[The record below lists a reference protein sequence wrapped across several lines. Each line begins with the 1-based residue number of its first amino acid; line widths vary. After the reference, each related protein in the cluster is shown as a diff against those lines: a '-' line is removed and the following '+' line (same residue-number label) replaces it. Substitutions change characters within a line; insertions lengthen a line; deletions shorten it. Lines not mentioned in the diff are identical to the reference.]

1 VYHAGAFSR
10 HTREAGKVQMKSHR
24 IARRGVLAVIA
35 AFGLAAIAG
44 TAPRG
49 GNLMHPTMPAGYD
62 VVVLKPSGVNL
73 SLMGLIECPE
83 LEGAQSVFEGTH
95 KKLISADGD
104 TIRKFPQRFSFRI
117 TASLRKMLIDQP
129 VASVDVGD
137 EPHQLLLNLKFRI
150 RAYNALESHEIV
162 PESVEMIGMPA
173 DVPYD
178 ERVYRINLNNVDLP
192 ITARL
197 VVEILTPQG
206 ELLTHF
212 PFSPL

>member
-1 VYHAGAFSR
+1 M
-10 HTREAGKVQMKSHR
+10 REAGKVQGMKSHR
-24 IARRGVLAVIA
+24 IARSGVLAILA

-44 TAPRG
+44 NAPRG
-49 GNLMHPTMPAGYD
+49 GNGLHPNIPAGYD
-62 VVVLKPSGVNL
+62 VVLLKPSGANL

-83 LEGAQSVFEGTH
+83 LEGAQSASEGTH
-95 KKLISADGD
+95 KRLVSADGD
-104 TIRKFPQRFSFRI
+104 TIKHFPQRFSFRI
-117 TASLRKMLIDQP
+117 TASLRKMLIDRP
-129 VASVDVGD
+129 VASVDVSD
-137 EPHQLLLNLKFRI
+137 EPHELLLNLKFRI
-150 RAYNALESHEIV
+150 RAYNGLEAHEIV

-178 ERVYRINLNNVDLP
+178 ERVYRINVNNVDLP

-206 ELLTHF
+206 GLITHF

>member
-1 VYHAGAFSR
+1 
-10 HTREAGKVQMKSHR
+10 M
-24 IARRGVLAVIA
+24 A
-35 AFGLAAIAG
+35 AFALAAAAG
-44 TAPRG
+44 TASRV
-49 GNLMHPTMPAGYD
+49 NSRMHSNMPAGYD
-62 VVVLKPSGVNL
+62 VVTLKPSGANL

-83 LEGAQSVFEGTH
+83 LEGAQSASEGSH
-95 KKLISADGD
+95 KSLVSAEGD
-104 TIRKFPQRFSFRI
+104 TIKHFPQRFSFRI
-117 TASLRKMLIDQP
+117 TASLRKIMLDGP
-129 VASVDVGD
+129 VASVDASD

-150 RAYNALESHEIV
+150 RAYDGLESHEIV

-173 DVPYD
+173 EVAYD

-197 VVEILTPQG
+197 VVEVRTPQG

>member
-1 VYHAGAFSR
+1 M
-10 HTREAGKVQMKSHR
+10 REAGKVQGMTSHR
-24 IARRGVLAVIA
+24 IARSGVLAIIA

-44 TAPRG
+44 NAPRG
-49 GNLMHPTMPAGYD
+49 GNGLHSNMPAGYD
-62 VVVLKPSGVNL
+62 VVVLKPSGANL
-73 SLMGLIECPE
+73 SMMGLIECPE
-83 LEGAQSVFEGTH
+83 LEGAQSVSEGAN
-95 KKLISADGD
+95 KKLVSADGD
-104 TIRKFPQRFSFRI
+104 TIRHFPQRFSFRI
-117 TASLRKMLIDQP
+117 TASLRKMLMDRP
-129 VASVDVGD
+129 MASVDVSD
-137 EPHQLLLNLKFRI
+137 EPHELLLNLKFRI
-150 RAYNALESHEIV
+150 RAYNALENHEIV

-197 VVEILTPQG
+197 VVEIRTPKG

>member
-1 VYHAGAFSR
+1 M
-10 HTREAGKVQMKSHR
+10 REAGKVQGMTSHR
-24 IARRGVLAVIA
+24 IARSGVLAIIA

-44 TAPRG
+44 NAPRG
-49 GNLMHPTMPAGYD
+49 GNGLHSNMPAGYD
-62 VVVLKPSGVNL
+62 VVVLKPSGANL
-73 SLMGLIECPE
+73 SMMGLIECPE
-83 LEGAQSVFEGTH
+83 LEGAQSVSEGAN
-95 KKLISADGD
+95 KKLVSADGD
-104 TIRKFPQRFSFRI
+104 TIRHFPQRFSFRI
-117 TASLRKMLIDQP
+117 TASLRKMLMDRP
-129 VASVDVGD
+129 VASVDVSD
-137 EPHQLLLNLKFRI
+137 EPHELLLNLKFRI
-150 RAYNALESHEIV
+150 RAYNALENHEIV

-197 VVEILTPQG
+197 VVEIRTPKG

>member
-1 VYHAGAFSR
+1 
-10 HTREAGKVQMKSHR
+10 MKTHR
-24 IARRGVLAVIA
+24 IVRSGALAIIA

-49 GNLMHPTMPAGYD
+49 GTGMHPTLPAGYD
-62 VVVLKPSGVNL
+62 VLVLKPSGVNL
-73 SLMGLIECPE
+73 ALIGLIECPE
-83 LEGAQSVFEGTH
+83 LEGAQSVLEGTH

-104 TIRKFPQRFSFRI
+104 TIRHFPKRFSFRI

-129 VASVDVGD
+129 VASVNVGD

-192 ITARL
+192 TTARL
-197 VVEILTPQG
+197 VVEIRTRRG

-212 PFSPL
+212 PFSLL

>member
-1 VYHAGAFSR
+1 M
-10 HTREAGKVQMKSHR
+10 REAGKVQGMKSHR
-24 IARRGVLAVIA
+24 IASGVLAIIA

-44 TAPRG
+44 NAPHG
-49 GNLMHPTMPAGYD
+49 GNGLHPNIPAGYD
-62 VVVLKPSGVNL
+62 VVVLKPSGANL

-83 LEGAQSVFEGTH
+83 LEGAQSASEGTH
-95 KKLISADGD
+95 KRLVSTDGD
-104 TIRKFPQRFSFRI
+104 TIRHFPQRFSFRI
-117 TASLRKMLIDQP
+117 TASLRKMLIDRP
-129 VASVDVGD
+129 VTSVDVSD
-137 EPHQLLLNLKFRI
+137 EPHELLLNLKFRI
-150 RAYNALESHEIV
+150 RAYNGLEAHEIAV
-162 PESVEMIGMPA
+162 ESVEMIGMPA

-206 ELLTHF
+206 ELITHF

>member
-1 VYHAGAFSR
+1 M
-10 HTREAGKVQMKSHR
+10 REAGKVQGMKSHR
-24 IARRGVLAVIA
+24 IARSGVLAIIA

-44 TAPRG
+44 NAPRG
-49 GNLMHPTMPAGYD
+49 GNGLHPNIPAGYD
-62 VVVLKPSGVNL
+62 VVVLKPSGANL

-83 LEGAQSVFEGTH
+83 LEGAQSASQGSN
-95 KKLISADGD
+95 KKLVSADGD
-104 TIRKFPQRFSFRI
+104 TIRHFPQRFSFRI
-117 TASLRKMLIDQP
+117 TASLRKMLIDRP
-129 VASVDVGD
+129 VTSVDVSD
-137 EPHQLLLNLKFRI
+137 EPHELLLNLKFRI
-150 RAYNALESHEIV
+150 RAYNGLEAHEIV

-178 ERVYRINLNNVDLP
+178 ERVYRINVNNVDLP

-206 ELLTHF
+206 GLITHF

>member
-1 VYHAGAFSR
+1 
-10 HTREAGKVQMKSHR
+10 MKSHR
-24 IARRGVLAVIA
+24 IARSGALVVILA

-44 TAPRG
+44 NAPRNSSG
-49 GNLMHPTMPAGYD
+49 LHPNLPAGYD
-62 VVVLKPSGVNL
+62 VLVLKPSGVNL

-83 LEGAQSVFEGTH
+83 LEGAQSVSQGSS
-95 KKLISADGD
+95 KKLVSADGE
-104 TIRKFPQRFSFRI
+104 TIRHFPQRFSFRI

-129 VASVDVGD
+129 VASVDVSD
-137 EPHQLLLNLKFRI
+137 EPHELLLNLKFRI
-150 RAYNALESHEIV
+150 RAYNALEAHEIV

-197 VVEILTPQG
+197 VVEIRTPQG

>member
-1 VYHAGAFSR
+1 
-10 HTREAGKVQMKSHR
+10 
-24 IARRGVLAVIA
+24 
-35 AFGLAAIAG
+35 
-44 TAPRG
+44 
-49 GNLMHPTMPAGYD
+49 
-62 VVVLKPSGVNL
+62 
-73 SLMGLIECPE
+73 
-83 LEGAQSVFEGTH
+83 
-95 KKLISADGD
+95 
-104 TIRKFPQRFSFRI
+104 
-117 TASLRKMLIDQP
+117 MLIDRP
-129 VASVDVGD
+129 VQSVDVSN
-137 EPHQLLLNLKFRI
+137 EPQELLLNLKFRI
-150 RAYNALESHEIV
+150 RAYNALEVHEIV